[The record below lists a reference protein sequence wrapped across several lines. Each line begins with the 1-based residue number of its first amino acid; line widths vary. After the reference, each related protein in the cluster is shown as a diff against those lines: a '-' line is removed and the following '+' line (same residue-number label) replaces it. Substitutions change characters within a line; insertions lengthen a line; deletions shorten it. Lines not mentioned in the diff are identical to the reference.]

1 MKKLPENIF
10 NSNIA
15 NKKNT
20 RNKHMSLLEYFLFV
34 VLRLN
39 IFHFLIP

>member
-10 NSNIA
+10 NFNMA
-15 NKKNT
+15 NT
-20 RNKHMSLLEYFLFV
+20 RNKHMSSLVHFLFA
-34 VLRLN
+34 VLKLN